1 MPKGSKTSMF
11 ISSTCYDLSQV
22 RADLG
27 NFAESMGFEPIMSEK
42 NSFPINPS
50 EGTLNNCLANVKNR
64 ADIFVLV
71 IGGRYGSLTDNGKSI
86 TNMEYTEACFKGIPK
101 YVFVQDNILSIFPLW
116 KDNPNGDFSS
126 VVENTKL
133 FEFVAELRE
142 SGNTWV
148 FPFSNAQ
155 DITSTLRQQI
165 SYLLAESLEYRNKLY
180 ENNKIISDIS
190 AKALRL
196 YIEQPTGWEW
206 LFFAQLLKDNID
218 LHRHKQLDTELGI
231 SYGDIIS
238 LGEEPSEITNWLQTR
253 FDWMSNIISQMTGS
267 LNNGYMKAM
276 GESGVPS
283 DIERLIHLAKRLGD
297 GYESI
302 LDWKLQFLRVSVE
315 NDDFEQLVS
324 HTAKFATNAIQ
335 SVNDFFNNT
344 FKNIEDIINNMH
356 KYEEGSQ
363 VTLTMTIG
371 EPDSEDFNNEMERL
385 KKIYY

>member
-50 EGTLNNCLANVKNR
+50 EDTLNNCLANIKNR

-71 IGGRYGSLTDNGKSI
+71 VGGRYGSLTENGKSI
-86 TNMEYTEACFKGIPK
+86 TNMEYMEACFKGIPK
-101 YVFVQDNILSIFPLW
+101 YVFVQESILNVFPLW

-126 VVENTKL
+126 VVDNPKL

-165 SYLLAESLEYRNKLY
+165 SYLLAESLEYRDKLY
-180 ENNKIISDIS
+180 ENNKILSDIS

-218 LHRHKQLDTELGI
+218 LHRYKQLDTELGI

-238 LGEEPSEITNWLQTR
+238 IGEETDWLQTR
-253 FDWMSNIISQMTGS
+253 FNWMTNIIHQMSES
-267 LNNGYMKAM
+267 LTNGYVIAI
-276 GESGVPS
+276 GEPGTPS

-315 NDDFEQLVS
+315 NEDFELLVS
-324 HTAKFATNAIQ
+324 YAAKFATNAIQ
-335 SVNDFFNNT
+335 EINDFFNNT
-344 FKNIEDIINNMH
+344 YSDIKNIINNMD
-356 KYEEGSQ
+356 KYEEGEQ

-371 EPDSEDFNNEMERL
+371 EPDSEDFHNEMERL
-385 KKIYY
+385 TKIYC